1 MFELLKARAERHR
14 FDLFG
19 TFSIADYNRA
29 VPADF
34 RLDIKASQSRAV
46 IIGNTRQLW
55 PRFVAAIR
63 ATPSLLDGDDPFDT
77 WVETEVE
84 ALLDGMDAEIA
95 VYYAHS
101 RPPQQVAI
109 QHMAALAGLAW
120 LSPSYLTIHPVYGPW
135 ISWRAVFVLPDSERT
150 PVVESVPVLPCHH
163 CDRQCMPAL
172 NMALRETKTADFSG
186 VRHSWKPWLAV
197 RDACEEGHAWRFC
210 SDQIEYHYTADVEV
224 LRRIIS
230 S

>member
-1 MFELLKARAERHR
+1 M
-14 FDLFG
+14 
-19 TFSIADYNRA
+19 
-29 VPADF
+29 
-34 RLDIKASQSRAV
+34 
-46 IIGNTRQLW
+46 
-55 PRFVAAIR
+55 
-63 ATPSLLDGDDPFDT
+63 
-77 WVETEVE
+77 ETEVE

-150 PVVESVPVLPCHH
+150 PVVESVPVLPCRH